1 MVDRLARE
9 REHFVNKSGYSN
21 EGSIGDKI
29 EFTNE
34 NTDESIGED
43 MKLLNEPS
51 SMSSKDH
58 CDCENV
64 SIH

>member
-1 MVDRLARE
+1 MVDRPARK
-9 REHFVNKSGYSN
+9 REHFVNKSVSN
-21 EGSIGDKI
+21 KESIGDKI
-29 EFTNE
+29 DFTSE
-34 NTDESIGED
+34 NTDESIGENV
-43 MKLLNEPS
+43 KFAKRTS